1 MAAHPSPEELMARF
15 LAAREAGGANRA
27 SPEQLQL
34 LRELVRDC
42 PAFTPGLLELAR
54 LLRLTEEP
62 GVDSQAAFAEV
73 QHLLEQAV
81 LVSRRGAPALV
92 ELGYFLDVTRD
103 QQDRALAL
111 WEEGATQALK
121 TLEHAW
127 AGMLRTWG
135 DQRTKE
141 SLEKALRL
149 ADFAEK
155 VLPDSFLLQDEVEL
169 VRGYA
174 RQDGL
179 LTSDGGAPVRRP
191 SS

>member
-1 MAAHPSPEELMARF
+1 MARL
-15 LAAREAGGANRA
+15 LAAREAGSASRA

-42 PAFTPGLLELAR
+42 PAVTPGLLELAR
-54 LLRLTEEP
+54 LLLLTEEP
-62 GVDSQAAFAEV
+62 GVDSQVAFAEARR
-73 QHLLEQAV
+73 LLEQAV
-81 LVSRRGAPALV
+81 LVSRRSAPALV
-92 ELGYFLDVTRD
+92 ELGYFLDVIGG
-103 QQDRALAL
+103 QQDEALSL
-111 WEEGATQALK
+111 WEEGATQSLK

-149 ADFAEK
+149 AEVAEK
-155 VLPDSFLLQDEVEL
+155 VLPDSCRIQDEVEM

-179 LTSDGGAPVRRP
+179 LKPDSEG
-191 SS
+191 